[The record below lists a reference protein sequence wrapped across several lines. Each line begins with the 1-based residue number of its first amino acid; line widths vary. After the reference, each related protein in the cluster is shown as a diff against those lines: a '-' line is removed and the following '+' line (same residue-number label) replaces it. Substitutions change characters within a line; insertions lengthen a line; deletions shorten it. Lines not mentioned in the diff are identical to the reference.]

1 MGKTSHVSVNIS
13 VSLSNQRRQCAQVNN
28 HRELPQRRGIN
39 LSFLLP
45 PALSWRPL
53 AGFVPIHR
61 R

>member
-28 HRELPQRRGIN
+28 DRDLPQRRGIN

-45 PALSWRPL
+45 PALLRRPL
-53 AGFVPIHR
+53 ADFAPIHHR
-61 R
+61 